1 MSTSRSILHELYL
14 CVGKQCVLWG
24 GSCDKTD
31 LYEDIVHS
39 NSVIENPCHSSWPS
53 NTNTHTKK
61 EKECFVPFEQMLLY
75 KACLSSERVKV
86 NVASSALYG
95 NLVWS
100 LDGMQT
106 LDCRNEAG
114 WLYFSL
120 SLSSASCLS
129 DYSSTFSSFLLFLAF
144 HLQGIFQVWAMS
156 RASVSCSPLLLI
168 KFRLIHPFANK
179 YDIRTLK
186 SNFWLVPMRFSCGVL

>member
-1 MSTSRSILHELYL
+1 MSFI
-14 CVGKQCVLWG
+14 CVLENNAF
-24 GSCDKTD
+24 
-31 LYEDIVHS
+31 YEGDHVIKQTFIKIVHS

-114 WLYFSL
+114 WLHFSL

-129 DYSSTFSSFLLFLAF
+129 DYSSTFSSFLLFLDF